1 MATSWRDFTEIP
13 WECDFRTHPARAPL
27 EGVLIETRDDRKL
40 LEYTLRNFSC
50 MLPFASLTIFHSPAN
65 AESIRAIIGPDT
77 NVRFINLGRDLNRDT
92 WNALVLSLEIWEQV
106 HGERVLIFNTDT
118 GIKRSDFLRYMHF
131 TWIGA
136 AWDKSPN
143 GDPRLFQGNG
153 GFSIRDP
160 KPLVE
165 IIKNSNLSPEEAANA
180 NTRPEDVFFC
190 ARLVNMGAVLPS
202 WDVANMFST
211 EGWHSQPPWTVG
223 FHAACVWCPE
233 SKTVYSPIEGPTR
246 RLFEVSSATIDGR
259 DCTDLV
265 RIGVGPTGLFI
276 GAGTR
281 LGGQRLVINQL
292 NEYVLENGTVTRD
305 IKLEAVYSP

>member
-1 MATSWRDFTEIP
+1 
-13 WECDFRTHPARAPL
+13 
-27 EGVLIETRDDRKL
+27 
-40 LEYTLRNFSC
+40 
-50 MLPFASLTIFHSPAN
+50 
-65 AESIRAIIGPDT
+65 
-77 NVRFINLGRDLNRDT
+77 
-92 WNALVLSLEIWEQV
+92 
-106 HGERVLIFNTDT
+106 
-118 GIKRSDFLRYMHF
+118 MHF

-160 KPLVE
+160 KPIVE
-165 IIKNSNLSPEEAANA
+165 IIKNSNLSSEEAANA
-180 NTRPEDVFFC
+180 TTHPEDVFFC
-190 ARLVNMGAVLPS
+190 SRLVNMGSVMPPWA
-202 WDVANMFST
+202 VANMFST
-211 EGWHSQPPWTVG
+211 EGWHSQPSWTVG

-246 RLFEVSSATIDGR
+246 RLFDVRSATIDGR

-281 LGGQRLVINQL
+281 LGGQRLVINEVH
-292 NEYVLENGTVTRD
+292 EYVLENGTVQAD
-305 IKLEAVYSP
+305 IKLEAL